1 MKLKVF
7 ELRWTSQ
14 GEKEWVAAHTNI
26 EALVYYCDLT
36 SMSISDF
43 DEEDEIVEVP
53 ESQWAG
59 LKIKNIEYHP
69 LDAGDWEETTI
80 AEWMK
85 GKTKPAII
93 AGTNYE

>member
-7 ELRWTSQ
+7 EIRWTSQ

-26 EALVYYCDLT
+26 EALIYYCDLT

-53 ESQWAG
+53 ESQWAEM
-59 LKIKNIEYHP
+59 KIKNTEYDYEDP
-69 LDAGDWEETTI
+69 EDWEEMTI
-80 AEWMK
+80 SEWIE
-85 GKTKPAII
+85 GRYRPEII
-93 AGTNYE
+93 GGTNYE